1 MINLNHPRALYYNDD
16 TWVGWVPAASTI
28 EIAARDPRQG
38 VIFYTLEQKRNANPR
53 PSRNDQCLLWHL
65 TWDTLGVPS
74 VMTVST
80 FPMPDDKNAYA
91 TGVVVDHRT
100 EIDQWW
106 GGW

>member
-1 MINLNHPRALYYNDD
+1 ML
-16 TWVGWVPAASTI
+16 
-28 EIAARDPRQG
+28 
-38 VIFYTLEQKRNANPR
+38 
-53 PSRNDQCLLWHL
+53 CHL

-106 GGW
+106 GGWYVTGSAVPRRHLGNLPVVLSARELGIPAPSLPLL